1 MIAGDETGE
10 GDSEDDGSTGGS
22 SLDVAGDVQDDD
34 SNNSSS
40 DNRTHGN
47 RGKGN
52 KGSESAVEYKYV
64 NSSNSHGKAEVQKKL
79 YQMLRG
85 TRVVIDTARSGE
97 EYARDKPSEEY
108 DTMVKKG
115 KVRKLFI
122 RWGNDDSVAQSHWT
136 HLEPVVVVEKFTVQT
151 LIATV
156 VRGVEL

>member
-1 MIAGDETGE
+1 MLRKQSKGK
-10 GDSEDDGSTGGS
+10 
-22 SLDVAGDVQDDD
+22 
-34 SNNSSS
+34 
-40 DNRTHGN
+40 

-97 EYARDKPSEEY
+97 EYARGKPSEEY

-122 RWGNDDSVAQSHWT
+122 RWDNDDSVTQSYWT
-136 HLEPVVVVEKFTVQT
+136 HL
-151 LIATV
+151 
-156 VRGVEL
+156 